1 MNEQLVKFIEL
12 CLIDGVLT
20 EKERE
25 VIFRKSKELGVP
37 IDECEIILEGLQ
49 HKFKISKPNKIE
61 DFNID
66 NSIDNK
72 EEIIKI
78 KKNDF
83 VEISD
88 EKLRTI
94 FNRNS
99 QKRIK
104 EIEKSMNELEKS
116 SLDFVKRLEIINT
129 TIKKN
134 QEEYQK
140 NLNELKDLN
149 IESYDEKLNKERKE
163 LSNYL
168 NNGYVKI
175 RNDYRREIESINSIY
190 NDKNFQLFKKL
201 YKESPLLFQS
211 NIFNRFLET
220 ININNDEHILNL
232 SRFLK
237 FIIKKE
243 KEYSKEIKTLFEKIE
258 TGNMSKTDLELLLIN
273 KSNLI
278 SFYNSFHL
286 MYQSLVNNKMG
297 VFMKIYIEIESMGI
311 FTSFFEENV
320 MNNLNILN
328 KHLSNLNSTLSL
340 VSKQL
345 SLTNNYIDLL
355 NTQMYKTN
363 LLVEETNYNLQD
375 ISDGIEQSNSLLGT
389 QNDYLSS
396 INSGIGMN
404 NLLTGIQTYQMYK
417 INTNTKSLRG

>member
-66 NSIDNK
+66 NSIDNQ

-78 KKNDF
+78 KKIDF

-94 FNRNS
+94 FNGNS

-175 RNDYRREIESINSIY
+175 RNDYRREIENINSIY

-220 ININNDEHILNL
+220 IKINNDEQILNL

-417 INTNTKSLRG
+417 INKNTKSLRG